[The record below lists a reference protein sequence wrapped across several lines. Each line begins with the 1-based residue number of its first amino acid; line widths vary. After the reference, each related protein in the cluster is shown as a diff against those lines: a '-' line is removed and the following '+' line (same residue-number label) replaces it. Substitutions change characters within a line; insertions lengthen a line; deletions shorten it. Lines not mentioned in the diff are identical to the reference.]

1 MNSQTFEIKSKS
13 YSLNVDVFS
22 NEMIKTEHKHA
33 YKQNKQVDIYASNWC
48 LAFSD
53 IEEGACKI
61 RSGDEWL
68 KLSGPIAIFVP
79 PFSII
84 EWEVE
89 KKRKFKWTCIMS
101 TCEIPFKTNSQ
112 PVLLQ
117 YNIKCPNTSMDV
129 FKTINFLTKNGVSLS
144 EKRQAS
150 AIAIRAKNYL
160 DNHFREKVM
169 ISDVAKNLKV
179 SRVVLSRS
187 FTSHFGIS
195 LTDYRHRL
203 RLFEALSLTNKGVS
217 ITDAI
222 ISVGFSDSS
231 QFNLH
236 FKNYFSTQP
245 KEFAVNKR
253 TKSKN

>member
-1 MNSQTFEIKSKS
+1 MNSQKFEIKSSS
-13 YSLNVDVFS
+13 YSLNVDVLS
-22 NEMIKTEHKHA
+22 NEMIKTEHIHS
-33 YKQNKQVDIYASNWC
+33 YKESKQVDVYASNWC

-53 IEEGACKI
+53 IEEGICKI
-61 RSGDEWL
+61 RSGDKWIN
-68 KLSGPIAIFVP
+68 LSGPIAIFVP

-84 EWEVE
+84 EWEIE

-112 PVLLQ
+112 PMLLLDT
-117 YNIKCPNTSMDV
+117 IKCPNTTVDV
-129 FKTINFLTKNGVSLS
+129 FKTINFLTKNGISLS
-144 EKRQAS
+144 EKKQCS

-160 DNHFREKVM
+160 DSHFREKVM

-187 FTSHFGIS
+187 FTSNFGIP

-222 ISVGFSDSS
+222 VSVGFSDSS

-236 FKNYFSTQP
+236 FKKYFSAQP
-245 KEFAVNKR
+245 KAFAVNKR
-253 TKSKN
+253 TK